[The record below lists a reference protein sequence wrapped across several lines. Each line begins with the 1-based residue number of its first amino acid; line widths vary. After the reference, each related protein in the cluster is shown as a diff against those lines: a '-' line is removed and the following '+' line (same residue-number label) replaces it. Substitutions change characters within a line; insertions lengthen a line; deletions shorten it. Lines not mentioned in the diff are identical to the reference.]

1 MKKIILIV
9 NSILL
14 VIGGILLPILL
25 SLLNLIDSTNIVIYM
40 FMSFF
45 MIFGGVFAIG
55 KIGNGE
61 LL

>member
-1 MKKIILIV
+1 MKKVILII
-9 NSILL
+9 NAILL
-14 VIGGILLPILL
+14 VIGGIFLPILL
-25 SLLNLIDSTNIVIYM
+25 SLLNLINSTNIVIYL

-45 MIFGGVFAIG
+45 MIFGGVLAIG